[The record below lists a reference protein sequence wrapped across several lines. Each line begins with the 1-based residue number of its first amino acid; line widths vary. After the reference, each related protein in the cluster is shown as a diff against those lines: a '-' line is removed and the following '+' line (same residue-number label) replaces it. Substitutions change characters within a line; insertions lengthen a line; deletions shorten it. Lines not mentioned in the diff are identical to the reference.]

1 MKIEETV
8 MLHYIK
14 DNLVGLMGII
24 LGFFGLI
31 IFYSELRIRRQLA
44 KNEIKLQEQK
54 FQAQEEQREK
64 NLKQLETLGGLSNKL
79 SEKIADEL
87 QKNSR
92 WAVEALER
100 TKLGPYAETLFGE
113 RKNHFREEK
122 ELTSKKL
129 SNLLLKRFE
138 WLLTHLS
145 YNHIYLCIDSGTTLY
160 PIFKYLGIE
169 LAIKH
174 RKKISWVREKKLT
187 IVTNNLP
194 GIETLM
200 EHGRNNPANRF
211 SPLVVNCHVL
221 PGNPLPIYSAVT
233 GEITEEELQRIK
245 ETASEGSL
253 FIGLTTGNWVRI
265 RRNYPRC
272 PVPLSRGGRH
282 PEFKQKLFSV
292 CDEVYV
298 VSPLGKIFA
307 EMSQQQVND
316 MLDLKEE
323 TNNSTDNSFK
333 DPSKKSY
340 VEADISS
347 EMAKKVK
354 LVTTRREQE
363 RLLSGLSNYLGGQ
376 LGTIK
381 IEDDHDIFTECL
393 IGSTPHIQFYFDQL
407 PNDKIL
413 EKETEF
419 PHPQTR
425 RSQFIDKFINP

>member
-1 MKIEETV
+1 
-8 MLHYIK
+8 MLNYIQ
-14 DNLVGLMGII
+14 DNLVGLLGII

-31 IFYSELRIRRQLA
+31 IFYVELRARRQIA

-54 FQAQEEQREK
+54 FKAQEEEREK
-64 NLKQLETLGGLSNKL
+64 RESWILTQLSTLEEMSKKL
-79 SEKIADEL
+79 SENIADGL

-122 ELTSKKL
+122 DLISRKL
-129 SNLLLKRFE
+129 ANLLLKRFE
-138 WLLTHLS
+138 WLLSERS
-145 YNHIYLCIDSGTTLY
+145 YAHIYLCIDSGTTLY
-160 PIFKYLGIE
+160 PIFKHLGIE

-174 RKKISWVREKKLT
+174 RKNEKWVRDKKLT

-211 SPLVVNCHVL
+211 SPLVINCHVL

-233 GEITEEELQRIK
+233 GKITEDELQRIK
-245 ETASEGSL
+245 DTAEEGSL

-265 RRNYPRC
+265 RRNSPRC

-282 PEFKQKLFSV
+282 PEFKQKILSI
-292 CDEVYV
+292 CKEVYV

-307 EMSQQQVND
+307 KMSQQQVND
-316 MLDLKEE
+316 MLDLKEK
-323 TNNSTDNSFK
+323 TN

-340 VEADISS
+340 IES
-347 EMAKKVK
+347 EIDSNMAKKVK

-363 RLLSGLSNYLGGQ
+363 RLLSSLSNHLGGQ
-376 LGTIK
+376 IGTLK
-381 IEDDHDIFTECL
+381 IEDDYEVFTECD
-393 IGSTPHIQFYFDQL
+393 IGSTPHIQFHFDLL

-425 RSQFIDKFINP
+425 RSQFIEKFINP